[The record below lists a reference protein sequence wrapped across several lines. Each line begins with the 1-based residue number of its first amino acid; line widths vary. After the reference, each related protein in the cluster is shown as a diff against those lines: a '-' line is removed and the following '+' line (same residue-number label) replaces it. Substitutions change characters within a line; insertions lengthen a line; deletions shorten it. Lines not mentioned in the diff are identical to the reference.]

1 MMKKDLKN
9 CTDFIKKDFEQEL
22 KECILHKWNPYYHVV
37 NWNHLKLRITGQY
50 TSLPG
55 SLACG
60 DYKRIQAE
68 IDKVIS
74 DIKPVVEK
82 WLAYYSN
89 HNKDG
94 FYDSWIHTFWT
105 GEKPDAEIEVFC
117 YMHRMFE
124 KCLMNGLIE
133 IYDYQYASDEEKE
146 SFLQKWNLK
155 YNEPYSENE
164 ERRLYVGKKGK
175 LGEFYEGISD
185 FFEPKAS
192 PKESDW
198 WKLVSQVLR
207 ENN

>member
-1 MMKKDLKN
+1 MEWSEFTDLIR
-9 CTDFIKKDFEQEL
+9 TDFENEL
-22 KECILHKWNPYYHVV
+22 QECIVHKWNPYYHAA
-37 NWNHLKLRITGQY
+37 NWNHLKSRIAGQY
-50 TSLPG
+50 ASLPG

-82 WLAYYSN
+82 WLAYYN
-89 HNKDG
+89 NYNKDG
-94 FYDSWIHTFWT
+94 FYDSWIETFWT
-105 GEKPDAEIEVFC
+105 EERPDAKTEEYY
-117 YMHRMFE
+117 YMHRMYE

-146 SFLQKWNLK
+146 AFLQKWNLK
-155 YNEPYSENE
+155 YDVPYSEKE
-164 ERRLYVGKKGK
+164 EISLYIGQKGK
-175 LGEFYEGISD
+175 LGKFYEGISD
-185 FFEPKAS
+185 FFDSQAS

-198 WKLVSQVLR
+198 WKLVCQLIK